1 MFKSI
6 FTKYIVSFMTI
17 ILVSFALV
25 SVITGVM
32 ITKNSTSERRS
43 MVISSTE
50 NVKSYI
56 ETKYDASV
64 PDDMILFI
72 YQNKALISD
81 TLALLTSYEQTLRFV
96 VTDTEGNV
104 LLADNLTDTEYPE
117 ARIPIEYVN
126 HVIENGSYDDISD
139 VDNMFSKRQ
148 IAYAVPLVDRD
159 SSISAIIFTFS
170 DTSSLTQFSGLIIR
184 TVITTMLWVML
195 IALIIVYFISERIT
209 SPLKKISNAAKEFS
223 KGNFNI
229 RVPVRGND
237 EITQLALSFNN
248 MAEALENHEKTR
260 SMFIANISH
269 DLRTPMTSISG
280 FIDSILAGAI
290 PPDKYNYYLNII
302 STEVKRLSKLVSSLL
317 DISRFEAGEKKLVMT
332 EFDICEMA
340 RQILI
345 SFEKKIDE
353 KRLDIEFDCDD
364 YNTNVIA
371 DKDSIHQI
379 LYNICD
385 NAIKFSNDGGKYRIS
400 IKQKAKKV
408 FVSVYNEGQGI
419 SSEDLPYVFDRF
431 YKSDKSRGLDK
442 TGVGLGLH
450 ISQTI
455 IKAHGQEIWAESVY
469 GEYCEFV
476 FTLEKA

>member
-195 IALIIVYFISERIT
+195 IALITVYFISERIT

-371 DKDSIHQI
+371 DKDSIYQI

-419 SSEDLPYVFDRF
+419 ASDDLPYVFDRF

-455 IKAHGQEIWAESVY
+455 IKAHGQEIWAESVF

>member
-385 NAIKFSNDGGKYRIS
+385 NAIKFSNDGSKYRIS